1 MGLCCRRVNYA
12 LQAYSKS
19 SNIEQM
25 GRHSGSSKEIHSAGF
40 YLNSNTFFKK
50 TKLFSFL

>member
-1 MGLCCRRVNYA
+1 MGLCYRRINYT

-25 GRHSGSSKEIHSAGF
+25 GRGSGSSEEIHSAGF
-40 YLNSNTFFKK
+40 YLNSNSFF
-50 TKLFSFL
+50 